1 MFVIELPDV
10 MRVSSPSIRR
20 LKMSAGCATATVIII
35 IKYKKDYKALF
46 SNQN

>member
-10 MRVSSPSIRR
+10 MDVSSPSIRR
-20 LKMSAGCATATVIII
+20 LKMSGGCAAATVIII
-35 IKYKKDYKALF
+35 IIKDYKALF